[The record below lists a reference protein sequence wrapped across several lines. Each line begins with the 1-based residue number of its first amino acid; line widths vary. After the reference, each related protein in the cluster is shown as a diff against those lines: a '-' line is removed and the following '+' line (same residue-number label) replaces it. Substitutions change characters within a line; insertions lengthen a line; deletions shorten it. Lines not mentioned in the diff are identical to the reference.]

1 MNHLSPDTQKAL
13 FEAML
18 DGSRVATTVTDPQQA
33 DNPIIY
39 TNHTFETLTG
49 YSREEIMG
57 KNCRFLQGSETQQD
71 AIRQIREAIANTETV
86 TVVLRNFRKDG
97 TPFWNRLN
105 IEPVTIED
113 HLYFIGTQTDV
124 TIQEN
129 QRLLLIEQEDEINR
143 LMLPILSI
151 RDNLGAVTLVGKMN
165 DERFSVLTDKL
176 SEYVQKNG
184 IHHIIIDI
192 SGVLWEDSS
201 LVHRLLM
208 IQDVLRLMGGKLY
221 VTGINAKAAME
232 ISSLPVHSRSLTTFS
247 TVQQAIEHST
257 GVSFDLHNK

>member
-1 MNHLSPDTQKAL
+1 MKHLSPDTQSAL

-18 DGSRVATTVTDPQQA
+18 DGSQVATTVTDPQQP

-39 TNHTFETLTG
+39 TNHTFEKLTG
-49 YSREEIMG
+49 YGREEIMG
-57 KNCRFLQGSETQQD
+57 KNCRFLQGDETQQD
-71 AIRQIREAIANTETV
+71 AVRQIREALTNTEPV

-113 HLYFIGTQTDV
+113 HLYFIGTQTDISV
-124 TIQEN
+124 EEN

-143 LMLPILSI
+143 LMLPILPI
-151 RDNLGAVTLVGKMN
+151 NDNLGAVTLVGKMN

-176 SEYVQKNG
+176 SEYVQKNAV
-184 IHHIIIDI
+184 HHVIIDI
-192 SGVLWEDSS
+192 SGVLWEGSS
-201 LVHRLLM
+201 FIHRLLM

-232 ISSLPVHSRSLTTFS
+232 ISSLPFDSQSLTTFS
-247 TVQQAIEHST
+247 TVRQAIEHSI
-257 GVSFDLHNK
+257 GISLDADK